1 MSIKIHHGP
10 PGSYKTS
17 SAMFEDF
24 TRAAIEGRP
33 IVTNVRG
40 VDDPVRIR
48 EKLKP
53 VIDAQMRKK
62 LRPTKR
68 RIQFWMQAIIRR
80 RFVRAFGRVRQARQ
94 YARGRIGQFEL
105 HAIDTKTTAGLEEMR
120 TFFHW
125 APPGTFFLIDE
136 VNTVFPK
143 TWRPSD
149 LAKYDYPGGV
159 DQATAD
165 RRPPDL
171 VTALE
176 MHRHWNWD
184 FVLTTPHIRK
194 VHEFLIQSAE
204 KAYRHKNAATIGIPG
219 RFWVYMHDADNA
231 GKAKADI
238 ELQQIKR
245 IPKWVY
251 TLYSSTATG
260 TVRDTISGQNVFTR
274 PGVIAAGLGII
285 LLLGFVSTRLEKLI
299 GHVEQSVNN
308 ERVDNAPTEK
318 QTKAVT
324 VRETARAETM
334 PPVPPNMQ
342 PPAKRRHADTL
353 GDYILSGTIWYEGF
367 QFDDDKF
374 TVKVGDGKSFLTKT
388 ELELAGVYVKK
399 LANCLVLIRYNGEQK
414 TATCHK
420 PETRDM
426 HRPVRLAMFPSN
438 DDKESPA
445 QATND

>member
-40 VDDPVRIR
+40 VDDPARIR

-53 VIDAQMRKK
+53 VIDAQMRAK
-62 LRPTKR
+62 LFPTGR
-68 RIQFWMQAIIRR
+68 RLRFW
-80 RFVRAFGRVRQARQ
+80 VRSLM
-94 YARGRIGQFEL
+94 RGRINDAVRKVRHARKSAREKIAQFDL
-105 HAIDTKTTAGLEEMR
+105 KAIDTKTTAGLEEMR

-149 LAKYDYPGGV
+149 LARYDYPGGV
-159 DQATAD
+159 DQARVD
-165 RRPPDL
+165 QRPPDL

-194 VHEFLIQSAE
+194 VHDFLIQSAE

-251 TLYSSTATG
+251 SLYSSTATG
-260 TVRDTISGQNVFTR
+260 AVRDTISGQNIFKR
-274 PGVIAAGLGII
+274 PGVVGAGIGIFV
-285 LLLGFVSTRLEKLI
+285 LLFFVVGRISELLT
-299 GHVEQSVNN
+299 HVE
-308 ERVDNAPTEK
+308 EATGK
-318 QTKAVT
+318 K
-324 VRETARAETM
+324 ETAELVDKGESENKKNS
-334 PPVPPNMQ
+334 PVVPVSS
-342 PPAKRRHADTL
+342 KRVQVPVDREKPKTL
-353 GDYILSGTIWYEGF
+353 GDFIFAGRLWYEGDHF
-367 QFDDDKF
+367 GQDKF
-374 TVKVGDGKSFLTKT
+374 SVNIGDGNSYLTKT
-388 ELELAGVYVKK
+388 ELELSGIYVKK
-399 LANCLVLIRYNGEQK
+399 VAGCLVLIEYQGKQK
-414 TATCHK
+414 AVTCHK
-420 PETRDM
+420 PENTQKPRDI
-426 HRPVRLAMFPSN
+426 RLAMFPSGR
-438 DDKESPA
+438 PA
-445 QATND
+445 QPTDD